1 MAVVMGRLVESCF
14 IGVHMQTVGFTFE
27 ARYQNG
33 VTLIEVLIVTVII
46 GVLAAIAIPKFTAT
60 KEKAYDRTVMSDI
73 RRAQLAAESYWA
85 DNLTYPASASDAN
98 FTPSSGVTFT
108 RWQLETQNG
117 ISSIHLHADH
127 VNSTHYY
134 HTHYPAEAELEQRKR
149 SDPDEGPLEPKILTK
164 TNTL

>member
-1 MAVVMGRLVESCF
+1 MKT
-14 IGVHMQTVGFTFE
+14 IGSTFK
-27 ARYQNG
+27 ARHQNG
-33 VTLIEVLIVTVII
+33 FTLIELLIVTVII
-46 GVLAAIAIPKFTAT
+46 GILAAIAIPKFSAT
-60 KEKAYDRTVMSDI
+60 KKKAYDATVVSDI
-73 RRAQLAAESYWA
+73 RRAKLAAESYYA
-85 DNLTYPASASDAN
+85 DNLNYPASASDAD